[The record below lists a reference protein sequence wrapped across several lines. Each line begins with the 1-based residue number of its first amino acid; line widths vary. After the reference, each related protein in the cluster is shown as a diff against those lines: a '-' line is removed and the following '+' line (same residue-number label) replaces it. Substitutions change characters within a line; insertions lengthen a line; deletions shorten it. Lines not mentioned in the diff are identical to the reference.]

1 MFNKASRD
9 ARNLSKLLSTAGLLP
24 HLFQYIKSMK
34 RLRLSQ
40 ERKLG
45 A

>member
-1 MFNKASRD
+1 MFNEAGRD
-9 ARNLSKLLSTAGLLP
+9 ARNLGKLLSTAGLLP
-24 HLFQYIKSMK
+24 HLFQYIKSTK

-40 ERKLG
+40 ESNAG